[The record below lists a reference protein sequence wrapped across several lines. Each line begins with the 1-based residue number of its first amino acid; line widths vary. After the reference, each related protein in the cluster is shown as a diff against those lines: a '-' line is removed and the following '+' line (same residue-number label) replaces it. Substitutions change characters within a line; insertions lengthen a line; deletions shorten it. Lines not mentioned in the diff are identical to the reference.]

1 MSGFLIDTNCI
12 SEPFRSRPDPRVL
25 AWLQSADEQLLY
37 LSVLTIGEIRR
48 GIALL
53 PQSQRRARLETWL
66 EAELLSRFFDRILP
80 VTRAIADR
88 WGLLDATLRTRGR
101 LLPVV
106 DGLLA
111 ATAMQHNLTVVSRNL
126 GDFTGT
132 QVPILNPWE
141 A

>member
-12 SEPFRSRPDPRVL
+12 SEPFRPRPDPRVL
-25 AWLQSADEQLLY
+25 AWLQNADERLLY

-53 PQSQRRARLETWL
+53 PQSQRRARLEIWL

-88 WGLLDATLRTRGR
+88 WGLLDATLRMRGR
-101 LLPVV
+101 ILPAV

-111 ATAMQHNLTVVSRNL
+111 ATAVHHNLTVVSRNV
-126 GDFTGT
+126 GDFAAT
-132 QVPILNPWE
+132 QVPVLNPWE